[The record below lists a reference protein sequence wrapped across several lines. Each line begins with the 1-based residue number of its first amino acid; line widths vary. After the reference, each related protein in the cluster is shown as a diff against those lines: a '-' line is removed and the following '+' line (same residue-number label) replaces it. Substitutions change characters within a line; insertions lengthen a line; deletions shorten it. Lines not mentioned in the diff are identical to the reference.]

1 LNHQIATNEIKS
13 PIERL
18 VIFAIAVLLA
28 IMLATMTIRQF
39 QVADPYVKSVL
50 SLTGDQ
56 FQGSA
61 IFQMNCAGCHI
72 SVGDSQVGPNLHR
85 VSERKSEFDLI
96 RQVTSGRTPPMP
108 QFQPSPQ
115 EMADLL
121 KYLQQI

>member
-1 LNHQIATNEIKS
+1 MNHQLATNEIKN

-18 VIFAIAVLLA
+18 AIVAIAVLLA

-39 QVADPYVKSVL
+39 QVTDPYVKSVL
-50 SLTGDQ
+50 SLTGDK

-72 SVGDSQVGPNLHR
+72 SVGDTQVGPNLHR

>member
-1 LNHQIATNEIKS
+1 
-13 PIERL
+13 
-18 VIFAIAVLLA
+18 
-28 IMLATMTIRQF
+28 MLASMTIHQF

-72 SVGDSQVGPNLHR
+72 STPESQVGPNLNR
-85 VSERKSEFDLI
+85 VSDRKSEFDLI

-121 KYLQQI
+121 KYLEQI

>member
-1 LNHQIATNEIKS
+1 MNHQIATNELKN

-18 VIFAIAVLLA
+18 VIFAIALLLA

-61 IFQMNCAGCHI
+61 IFHMNCAGCHI
-72 SVGDSQVGPNLHR
+72 SVGDTQVGPNLHR
-85 VSERKSEFDLI
+85 VSDRKSEFELI

-121 KYLQQI
+121 KYLQQM

>member
-1 LNHQIATNEIKS
+1 MNQQLARNEIKN

-18 VIFAIAVLLA
+18 AIFALAVLLA
-28 IMLATMTIRQF
+28 IILASMTIRQF

-50 SLTGDQ
+50 SLTGNQ

-61 IFQMNCAGCHI
+61 IFQMNCAGCHT
-72 SVGDSQVGPNLHR
+72 SVSDSQVGPNLHG
-85 VSERKSEFDLI
+85 VSDRKSELDLI
-96 RQVTSGRTPPMP
+96 RQVTSGQTPPMP

-121 KYLQQI
+121 KYLEQI

>member
-1 LNHQIATNEIKS
+1 MNHQLARNELKN

-28 IMLATMTIRQF
+28 IMLASIAIRQF

-50 SLTGDQ
+50 SLTGNQ

-61 IFQMNCAGCHI
+61 IFQMNCAGCHTLV
-72 SVGDSQVGPNLHR
+72 SDSQVGPNLHR
-85 VSERKSEFDLI
+85 VSQRKSEFDLI

-121 KYLQQI
+121 KYLEQI

>member
-1 LNHQIATNEIKS
+1 MNHQLATNEIRN

-18 VIFAIAVLLA
+18 AIFAIAVLLA
-28 IMLATMTIRQF
+28 IILANMTIRQF

-72 SVGDSQVGPNLHR
+72 SAPESQVGPNLYR
-85 VSERKSEFDLI
+85 VSDRKSEFDLI

>member
-1 LNHQIATNEIKS
+1 MNHQLARNEIRN

-18 VIFAIAVLLA
+18 AIFAIAVLLA
-28 IMLATMTIRQF
+28 IMLASMTIRQF

-50 SLTGDQ
+50 SLTGNQ

-72 SVGDSQVGPNLHR
+72 SVADTQVGPNLHR

-96 RQVTSGRTPPMP
+96 RQVTSGQTPPMP

-121 KYLQQI
+121 KYLEQI